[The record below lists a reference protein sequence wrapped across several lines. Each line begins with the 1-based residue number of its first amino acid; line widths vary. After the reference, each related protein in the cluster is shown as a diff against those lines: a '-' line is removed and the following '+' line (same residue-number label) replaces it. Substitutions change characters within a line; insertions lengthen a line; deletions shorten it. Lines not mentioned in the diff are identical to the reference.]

1 MSWSNNLK
9 NTRNLKVKL
18 KHSAVPPRINE
29 DPCGSR
35 SVGPFFTFKCWA
47 GGIYASLVSSH
58 LVQVR
63 CCCLATEA
71 STEPKDG
78 QTDRQGE
85 TCSLQ
90 VWRSRRFLSSSH
102 SPLAACGGSLCH
114 VAWLGARSPAPN
126 RLLLPPGSKGAP
138 AALGRTDGGT
148 GPSPGTTA
156 HAEMTWSHAFGACLQ
171 LA

>member
-1 MSWSNNLK
+1 MS
-9 NTRNLKVKL
+9 
-18 KHSAVPPRINE
+18 
-29 DPCGSR
+29 DPFGSW

-63 CCCLATEA
+63 CCCLVTEA

-78 QTDRQGE
+78 QTDRQTE

-90 VWRSRRFLSSSH
+90 VWRNRWFLSSSH
-102 SPLAACGGSLCH
+102 SPLAAGVESLCH
-114 VAWLGARSPAPN
+114 VAWPGARSPAPN
-126 RLLLPPGSKGAP
+126 WLLLPPGSKEAP
-138 AALGRTDGGT
+138 AALRRTDGGT

-156 HAEMTWSHAFGACLQ
+156 HTEITWSHAFGACFCSL
-171 LA
+171 LKTLTVRTNLHHL